1 MEIGYSWILLIL
13 GSILDIKYKAL
24 PSWFLITGG
33 IFAVIGAFVLKPVNL
48 WEMAGG
54 LLLGGLLFVVSLLT
68 RGALGKGD
76 GIFIGIIGLNLGF
89 SIVLSIFMG
98 ALLLSAILAIL
109 LIVIKKANKKTAFPF
124 LPFLGISYGIICAS
138 SFL

>member
-1 MEIGYSWILLIL
+1 MEIGYSWILLVL

-24 PSWFLITGG
+24 PSWFLVAGG
-33 IFAVIGAFVLKPVNL
+33 VLAVIGAVVLKPVGL

-54 LLLGGLLFVVSLLT
+54 LLLGVLLFVVSLLT

-76 GIFIGIIGLNLGF
+76 GIFIGIVGLNLGF
-89 SIVLSIFMG
+89 STIFSVFMG
-98 ALLLSAILAIL
+98 ALLLAAFLAVLL
-109 LIVIKKANKKTAFPF
+109 LIVKKANRKTAFPF
-124 LPFLGISYGIICAS
+124 LPFLGVSYGIICIS